1 MENNFLIEFLL
12 LQFFLV
18 NAVFTSSVFFDI
30 TGTFHLRSKLYFME
44 MMLVFLWEVAIS
56 YMNDKNFTL

>member
-18 NAVFTSSVFFDI
+18 SAVFTPSVFFDI
-30 TGTFHLRSKLYFME
+30 TGTFHLRSKLYFVE
-44 MMLVFLWEVAIS
+44 MMLVFFVGCGHFIHE
-56 YMNDKNFTL
+56 